1 VPPISTGCEAALAR
15 SRSQPGQIT
24 VCLSYDEAGPEYS
37 KGPEGFMG
45 VMALQL
51 LSIAPRLDE
60 PAGSLSPD
68 SSCAVTIQK
77 AEEQPDGGLTG
88 ILFEQLAYLI
98 HYADRGLLQ
107 PGQHQAFQL
116 FARFASPAKARS
128 RASTSLSSNAA
139 KTGVPP

>member
-1 VPPISTGCEAALAR
+1 
-15 SRSQPGQIT
+15 
-24 VCLSYDEAGPEYS
+24 
-37 KGPEGFMG
+37 MG

-60 PAGSLSPD
+60 PAGSLSPG

-98 HYADRGLLQ
+98 HYADRGLRQ
-107 PGQHQAFQL
+107 AGQHQAFQL
-116 FARFASPAKARS
+116 FARFASPAKTRS